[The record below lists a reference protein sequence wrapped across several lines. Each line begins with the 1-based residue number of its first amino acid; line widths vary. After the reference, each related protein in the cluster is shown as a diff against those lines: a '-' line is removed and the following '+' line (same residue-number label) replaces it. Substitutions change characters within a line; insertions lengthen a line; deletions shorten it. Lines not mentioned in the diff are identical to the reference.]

1 MNKSERLKNSERVR
15 RALALEVTEAE
26 YADIKQAVEDM
37 GDSTI
42 MGFLRNAIEHY
53 TDQKIFRA
61 RCDSKKRIPK

>member
-42 MGFLRNAIEHY
+42 MGFLRNAIEQY
-53 TDQKIFRA
+53 TGQKIFRP